1 MLEASCY
8 TGRPAPEGPPLFAVD
23 ITTVCGRYFTVCGR
37 FTLRTPAA
45 AWTQQF
51 LPLWT
56 EQERAARIEQ
66 WNVTPRYNIAPTQ
79 SISCIH
85 AGEGRR
91 RDWSL
96 FRWGLIPPW
105 ADELSIGNR
114 MINARSE
121 TAAEKRSFKQSF
133 AEQRCLIPAD
143 GYYEWKKTPDGKQ
156 PHWITRQDGGML
168 AMAGL
173 WQTNKKLGTESE
185 PLRSCTILTTAANA
199 TTRDI
204 HDRMPV
210 FLDPQAQQLWLDPQ
224 IEDPDQLQ
232 SVLRPAPED
241 WLVPRRVST
250 RVNSPRTDSPEC
262 IDPVD
267 QADRQEDLF

>member
-1 MLEASCY
+1 M
-8 TGRPAPEGPPLFAVD
+8 
-23 ITTVCGRYFTVCGR
+23 CGR
-37 FTLRTPAA
+37 FTLRTPAT

-56 EQERAARIEQ
+56 DQERAARIERY
-66 WNVTPRYNIAPTQ
+66 NVAPRYNIAPTQ
-79 SISCIH
+79 AISCIH

-91 RDWSL
+91 EWSL

-121 TAAEKRSFKQSF
+121 TAAEKRSFQQPF
-133 AEQRCLIPAD
+133 AKQRCLIPAD
-143 GYYEWKKTPDGKQ
+143 GYYEWQKTPDGKQ
-156 PHWITRQDGGML
+156 PYWIARHDGGLL

-210 FLDPQAQQLWLDPQ
+210 FLDPQAQELWLDPK
-224 IEDPDQLQ
+224 IDDPDRLQ

-241 WLVPRRVST
+241 WLVPRHVST
-250 RVNSPRTDSPEC
+250 RVNSPRNDSPEC
-262 IDPVD
+262 LEPVEPDDP
-267 QADRQEDLF
+267 ADPQGGRQGELF